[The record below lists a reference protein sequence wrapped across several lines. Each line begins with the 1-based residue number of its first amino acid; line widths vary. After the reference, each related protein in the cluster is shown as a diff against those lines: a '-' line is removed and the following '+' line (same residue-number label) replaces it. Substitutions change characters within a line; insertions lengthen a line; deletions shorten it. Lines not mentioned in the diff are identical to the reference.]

1 LTIATGLLDTEIVEE
16 PAIERLQRRLAV
28 YVGPHT
34 ARLSLNTFAQKQF
47 GVAPTELPP
56 AALPELVHS
65 LRPLLRSML
74 GEVDSEKLSRLLL
87 LECQR

>member
-1 LTIATGLLDTEIVEE
+1 VEE

-34 ARLSLNTFAQKQF
+34 ARLSLKTFSQQHF
-47 GVAPTELPP
+47 GVTPAELP
-56 AALPELVHS
+56 ASALPDLVRS

-74 GEVDSEKLSRLLL
+74 GETDSEKLSRVLLK
-87 LECQR
+87 ECER